1 MQLVTF
7 SMRGNLN
14 EFNQI
19 DIITIEES
27 QQFHLKRF
35 DDCGFQTSWIL
46 ARSGQCHAGLGRSI
60 EDFQSQLM
68 QHVRDDIREVEQKF
82 KQPYA
87 TTRASEVGA

>member
-27 QQFHLKRF
+27 QQFHLKPF

-46 ARSGQCHAGLGRSI
+46 ARSGHAGLGRSI
-60 EDFQSQLM
+60 VDFQSQLM

-87 TTRASEVGA
+87 TTRASEVGV